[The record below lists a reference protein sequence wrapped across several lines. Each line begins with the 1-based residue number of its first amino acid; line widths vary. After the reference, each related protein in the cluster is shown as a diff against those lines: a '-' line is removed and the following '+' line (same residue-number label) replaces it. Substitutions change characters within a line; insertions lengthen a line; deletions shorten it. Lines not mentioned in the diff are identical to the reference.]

1 MLRWRLGHSLSGV
14 SPATRQ
20 DFGSPCRSGFPPQ
33 SAASLATAS
42 PISPIPRPQIRD
54 DTPAPWCPRASSS
67 ANASLLLA
75 SFLPSAQS
83 RKNNPLSRSPFG
95 PLARA
100 HPSPAISI
108 RAPALLVSSPRK
120 PGAAR
125 LWLVPPASSGSPGP
139 PAPPPSPPPPPR
151 PRQPQKC

>member
-20 DFGSPCRSGFPPQ
+20 DFGPPCRSGFPLP
-33 SAASLATAS
+33 SAARLANAS
-42 PISPIPRPQIRD
+42 PISPILRLQIRD
-54 DTPAPWCPRASSS
+54 DTPAPWCPRANSS

-120 PGAAR
+120 PGAPC
-125 LWLVPPASSGSPGP
+125 LWL
-139 PAPPPSPPPPPR
+139 APR
-151 PRQPQKC
+151 KFEF